1 MMHVGNKVTLD
12 HQDKKHTKNSNIG
25 FVFFNAEG
33 TMWIREKN

>member
-25 FVFFNAEG
+25 FVFLMQKELC
-33 TMWIREKN
+33 E